1 MGGAGAILA
10 AFAACALTIGA
21 GAYVVGRAAGRRAAR
36 RNAAEHARL
45 ERRHALFMQTSDL
58 VTSVDHEVKLAQQ
71 LTRLFVPE
79 LADFCTVDLLEPSG
93 DTVFRAAA
101 AHRDPGRVPAL
112 MAAPMRPWR
121 NGRPVITLA
130 GNSSVDAPAGHASSL
145 AVPLHGR
152 RGVIG
157 VLTLGMAGSRRRLD
171 ADQLRLARDVAA
183 QSALAIE
190 NAALFRQTVE
200 ASRAKD
206 EFLAVLGHELRNPL
220 APMVTALSLM
230 EMKGYAG
237 LEKEYRVL
245 ERQVRHMSRLV
256 DDLLDV
262 TRIARG
268 KMELR
273 FDAVDLAEAVGDGVE
288 LVKSLLASKSL
299 LVEIDVGVG
308 RFALRGDRTRLAQAV
323 ANLLHNAAKWS
334 SPGQKVEL
342 HAEADAERGGVALT
356 IRDRGAGISSEL
368 LPRIF
373 DLFAQAPQTRERAS
387 GGLGI
392 GLALVKSVVG
402 LHDGTVT
409 ASSDGPGHGSL
420 FTVWLPTTAGAPA
433 AVAKGAPAPAPR
445 AASAPDGRGV
455 RVLLVDDNIDAA
467 ESMGEMLRARA
478 FDVRVAH
485 DGPTALRAV
494 GEFRPDVALLDIGL
508 PAMDGHELGE
518 QLAKRVPGI
527 RLIAVTGY
535 ALPADLARSRTV
547 GFERHLAKPVDW
559 SALQRALLG
568 PPPPS
573 A

>member
-1 MGGAGAILA
+1 MGGPGAILA
-10 AFAACALTIGA
+10 AFIACALTIGA
-21 GAYVVGRAAGRRAAR
+21 AAYLTGRAAGRRAAR

-45 ERRHALFMQTSDL
+45 ERRHALFMQTSGL
-58 VTSVDHEVKLAQQ
+58 VTSVDHEVKLSEQ

-79 LADFCTVDLLEPSG
+79 LADFCTVDLLDQSG
-93 DTVFRAAA
+93 ETVFRAAA
-101 AHRDPGRVPAL
+101 AHRDPGRVPSL
-112 MAAPMRPWR
+112 MAAPVRPWR
-121 NGRPVITLA
+121 DGRPVVARLSSS
-130 GNSSVDAPAGHASSL
+130 SSVDSQSGTAPASSL

-157 VLTLGMAGSRRRLD
+157 VLTLGMTGSRRRLD
-171 ADQLRLARDVAA
+171 EDQLRLARDVAA
-183 QSALAIE
+183 QAALAIE
-190 NAALFRQTVE
+190 NAALFRQTIE

-230 EMKGYAG
+230 DMKGYAG
-237 LEKEYRVL
+237 LEKEYRVMD
-245 ERQVRHMSRLV
+245 RQVRHMCRLV

-288 LVKSLLASKSL
+288 LVKSLLASKAL
-299 LVEIDVGVG
+299 LLDIDVAVG
-308 RFALRGDRTRLAQAV
+308 RFALRGDRTRLAQAI

-334 SPGQKVEL
+334 GPGQKVEL
-342 HAEADAERGGVALT
+342 RAEADAEHGGVALS
-356 IRDRGAGISSEL
+356 IGDSGAGISSEL

-402 LHDGTVT
+402 LHGGTIT
-409 ASSDGPGHGSL
+409 ASSDGPGRGSL
-420 FTVWLPTTAGAPA
+420 FTVWLPTTTGAPA
-433 AVAKGAPAPAPR
+433 SVARVAPAPR
-445 AASAPDGRGV
+445 AASTSDGRGV
-455 RVLLVDDNIDAA
+455 RVLLVDDNVDAA

-547 GFERHLAKPVDW
+547 GFQHHLAKPVDW

-568 PPPPS
+568 APPG